1 MSSLPQKNE
10 EKKVEYIELVYDL
23 IFVYIIGRNNLI
35 LHNTEGGFVSVT
47 TFLAY
52 VLSTLAIIQIWNF
65 STFYINMFGKNSIR
79 NYVMLFINMYLLYFI
94 GQSTRSDWQEY
105 QNQYH
110 MAWALIL
117 INTGIQYILE
127 SREHKNNKE
136 LLKTINH
143 MMISLFG
150 EAAIILIAI
159 PVYNRFG
166 IQIALAAVL
175 YGIIV
180 TWIFADDEKAEL
192 VDFTHLSERAM
203 LYVVFSFGEM
213 IIAIAE
219 YFEGKFTLNLFY
231 FSMMSFLIVA
241 ALFLCYGLL
250 YDRIINRELKTTGM
264 VYMFIHI
271 LLIFSMNNITV
282 ALEFMRNEGVSI
294 TPKLLFLSISFLI
307 FFTCIFLLM
316 LFAKD
321 RLKMCSKLIARVA
334 IISIIFVVLMLA
346 FKSNMY
352 VNIAITVIYA
362 YSVFGSVF
370 LYSRNFE
377 RQS

>member
-1 MSSLPQKNE
+1 MSSLPQKSV

-94 GQSTRSDWQEY
+94 GQGTRSDWHEY

-110 MAWALIL
+110 VAWALIL
-117 INTGIQYILE
+117 INIGIQYFIE
-127 SREHKNNKE
+127 SREHKDNKE
-136 LLKTINH
+136 LLKTTRH

-150 EAAIILIAI
+150 EAVIILMAI
-159 PVYNRFG
+159 PIYNRFG
-166 IQIALAAVL
+166 VQIALAAVL

-180 TWIFADDEKAEL
+180 TWLFADDEKAEL
-192 VDFTHLSERAM
+192 VDFNHLSERAM

-219 YFEGKFTLNLFY
+219 YFEGKFSLNLFY
-231 FSMMSFLIVA
+231 FSLMSFLIV
-241 ALFLCYGLL
+241 

-282 ALEFMRNEGVSI
+282 ALEFMRNEGISI
-294 TPKLLFLSISFLI
+294 TPKVLFLIISFLI

-321 RLKMCSKLIARVA
+321 KRKLCSKLITKVA
-334 IISIIFVVLMLA
+334 VISVVFVSLMLI
-346 FKSNMY
+346 FKSRMY
-352 VNIAITVIYA
+352 INIAISVIYV
-362 YSVFGSVF
+362 YSVFCAVF

-377 RQS
+377 R